1 MQLKEGVRI
10 ELKHVTKAYG
20 DKPVLKGLNLGV
32 EAGETLVVIGKSGQG
47 KSVLLRLSAGL
58 ERPDSGEVL
67 LNGIP
72 AETYRNISAQKAFRM
87 AMVFQGSALFNSL
100 SVFET

>member
-32 EAGETLVVIGKSGQG
+32 EAGETLVVSANRQLLRSGDLDQDQGRLYGDGDRGHGQG
-47 KSVLLRLSAGL
+47 PQCLHP
-58 ERPDSGEVL
+58 EY
-67 LNGIP
+67 P
-72 AETYRNISAQKAFRM
+72 ARALGM
-87 AMVFQGSALFNSL
+87 A
-100 SVFET
+100 